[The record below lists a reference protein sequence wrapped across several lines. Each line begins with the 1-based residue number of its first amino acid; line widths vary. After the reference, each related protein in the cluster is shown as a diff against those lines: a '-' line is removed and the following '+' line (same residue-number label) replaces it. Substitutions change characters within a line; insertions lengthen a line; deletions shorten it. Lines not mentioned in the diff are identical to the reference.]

1 MRIREIE
8 QEIANT
14 RKEAQGLEEQA
25 KKAGEELR
33 RLRME
38 AKALK
43 AQKEEEDKAKD
54 QQPVSPD
61 STAQRKVT
69 RKATRKPTTAA
80 PQP

>member
-43 AQKEEEDKAKD
+43 AQKEEEEKAKEV
-54 QQPVSPD
+54 QSTSPD
-61 STAQRKVT
+61 SLQRKLTRKVT
-69 RKATRKPTTAA
+69 RKPTNSG
-80 PQP
+80 QQ